1 MITAILRSFLYV
13 VTLHLGVANAKK
25 FGGSNEQKPFY
36 SLAEEY
42 YNYDDDDA
50 YIPKVQTLYSGIT
63 TFGHLP
69 SPNCLASRGIDY
81 DIAFVGAP
89 FDMGTSYRPGARFG
103 PSGIRE
109 GSRRLGPALYNV
121 PLDVYPFQSWAK
133 VVDCGDV
140 PMTNYHIP
148 NAMDELEEGYYH
160 LLARKPTSFTDHEG
174 YAGNGTVLPR
184 LLTMGGDHTIVLPI
198 LRALSRVYDRPIS
211 VIHFDSHLDTWKP
224 GVLGDG
230 IDNDGLN
237 HGTYF
242 YWASKEGVL
251 SKDANIHAGI
261 RSPLSGLKDYED
273 DASCGFQVIEARE
286 IDKIGV
292 EGIVKKI
299 RDRVQD
305 NLVYLSID
313 IDTLDPA
320 YAPATGTPEIAGWSS
335 REFTEIIRG
344 LDGLNFVGA
353 DIVEVSP
360 SYDVADL
367 TTMTAA
373 NIFYDIVG
381 LFVKTPLVQS
391 AENLY

>member
-1 MITAILRSFLYV
+1 MNKMLATMKAFVYA
-13 VTLHLGVANAKK
+13 VTLSFSVVNAGWLADTK
-25 FGGSNEQKPFY
+25 EQKPFY
-36 SLAEEY
+36 SLADEY
-42 YNYDDDDA
+42 QNFDDE
-50 YIPKVQTLYSGIT
+50 YIPKVHTLYSGVS

-69 SPNCLASRGIDY
+69 YTECLKSRGIDY

-109 GSRRLGPALYNV
+109 GSRRLAPSLYHV

-133 VVDCGDV
+133 VVDCGDI

-148 NAMDELEEGYYH
+148 NAMQELEEGYYH
-160 LLARKPTSFTDHEG
+160 LLARKPASFTNDEG
-174 YAGNGTVLPR
+174 YARNETVLPR

-198 LRALSRVYDRPIS
+198 LRALSRAYDKPIS

-224 GVLGDG
+224 GILGDG
-230 IDNDGLN
+230 IDNNGLN

-242 YWASKEGVL
+242 YWASKEGVM

-261 RSPLSGLKDYED
+261 RCPLSGLQDYED
-273 DASCGFQVIEARE
+273 DVSCGFEVIEARE

-292 EGIVKKI
+292 EGVIKKI

-320 YAPATGTPEIAGWSS
+320 YAPATGTPEIAGWST
-335 REFTEIIRG
+335 REFVDIIRG
-344 LDGLNFVGA
+344 LDGLKFVGA

-360 SYDVADL
+360 AYDVADL
-367 TTMTAA
+367 TTMAAA
-373 NIFYDIVG
+373 NIFLDIVSM
-381 LFVKTPLVQS
+381 LVRTPLIAS
-391 AENLY
+391 KKTLF

>member
-1 MITAILRSFLYV
+1 MRSTIFMFLLQF
-13 VTLHLGVANAKK
+13 VTLLPIVVSARK
-25 FGGSNEQKPFY
+25 FDGMNEQKPFY
-36 SLAEEY
+36 SLAEDY
-42 YNYDDDDA
+42 YSYDDGDA
-50 YIPKVQTLYSGIT
+50 YIPKVHTLYSGIT

-69 SPNCLASRGIDY
+69 APNCLASRGIDY

-109 GSRRLGPALYNV
+109 GSRRLDPALYNV
-121 PLDVYPFQSWAK
+121 PLNVYPFQSWAN

-140 PMTNYHIP
+140 PMSNYHIP
-148 NAMDELEEGYYH
+148 NAMKELEEGYYH
-160 LLARKPTSFTDHEG
+160 LLTRKPTSFHDREG
-174 YAGNGTVLPR
+174 YARNGTVLPR

-198 LRALSRVYDRPIS
+198 LRALHRVYDRPIS
-211 VIHFDSHLDTWKP
+211 VIHFDSHLDSWKP
-224 GVLGDG
+224 GILGDG
-230 IDNDGLN
+230 VDNDGLN

-273 DASCGFQVIEARE
+273 DATCGFQVIEARE

-292 EGIVKKI
+292 EGVVKRI

-335 REFTEIIRG
+335 REFTDIIRG
-344 LDGLNFVGA
+344 LNGLNFVGA

-360 SYDVADL
+360 SYDVAEL
-367 TTMTAA
+367 TTLTAA
-373 NIFYDIVG
+373 NILFDIVG
-381 LFVKTPLVQS
+381 MFVKTPLVRS
-391 AENLY
+391 KEV